1 MSVFVYGCEMPQEM
15 QQEALYTAR
24 EALREYF
31 IEGDIAACIKIEF
44 DRKFGPTWHCI
55 VGVNFGMN
63 TRYCLEDLS
72 KAVCVWD
79 GWCE

>member
-31 IEGDIAACIKIEF
+31 IEGDIAACIKLEF

-55 VGVNFGMN
+55 VGVNFG
-63 TRYCLEDLS
+63 RYVNKS
-72 KAVCVWD
+72 FK
-79 GWCE
+79 